1 MLRVRLEDVCL
12 SGLTVWGQLLNNSI
26 IQLHI
31 KGVSPNVYNLS
42 TSLFGMMVIHVV
54 NKEHTDVSVVSF

>member
-12 SGLTVWGQLLNNSI
+12 SDLTVWGQLLNNSI
-26 IQLHI
+26 IQHI